1 MSRTVVVVGG
11 IVVVVVVVV
20 VVVSIVVSV
29 VVVVESSSAVVSV
42 TAGSETSGETEVSA
56 AYCVADCAP
65 QPETTT
71 NRIVAENL
79 ASFTLLTLVVRDP
92 QKSEAH

>member
-1 MSRTVVVVGG
+1 M
-11 IVVVVVVVV
+11 VVVVVVVV

-29 VVVVESSSAVVSV
+29 VVVVDSSSAVVSV
-42 TAGSETSGETEVSA
+42 TTGSETSVATEVSL

-65 QPETTT
+65 QPATTT
-71 NRIVAENL
+71 NRKVTEIL
-79 ASFTLLTLVVRDP
+79 PSFTLLTLVVRDP